1 MLKVSWIINKDE
13 WSKWYNYIKSKLK
26 VTFERDQ
33 EATDLLSHMLENK
46 STTTF
51 ATLQNKFSD
60 FKHAVVIGTGPSLE
74 KSDKII
80 RDLDESV
87 LLISAD
93 GATSFLIENN
103 VIPHIIVTDLDGKV
117 QDILFANEKGSI
129 TIIHGHGD
137 NIEALK
143 KYVKLFKGKVMGST
157 QVEPRLFVYNFG
169 GFTDGDRGVFLAAF
183 LNIKNILLIGMDF
196 GTIIGKYSKPG
207 LRNSQPASK
216 IKCGKLKIAKEL
228 ISWITSKLELNI
240 KYIKN

>member
-1 MLKVSWIINKDE
+1 VSWIVDKNE

-33 EATDLLSHMLENK
+33 EATDLLSHILENK
-46 STTTF
+46 NVITF
-51 ATLQNKFSD
+51 VDLQNTFSN
-60 FKHAVVIGTGPSLE
+60 FECAAVAGTGPSLE

-80 RDLDESV
+80 RNLGESV

-103 VIPHIIVTDLDGKV
+103 VIPHVIVTDLDGRV
-117 QDILFANEKGSI
+117 QDILYANEKGSI
-129 TIIHGHGD
+129 TVIHGHGD

-143 KYVKLFKGKVMGST
+143 KYVRLFKGKIIGST
-157 QVEPRLFVYNFG
+157 QVEPRPFVYNFG

-207 LRNSQPASK
+207 LKSSQPASK
-216 IKCGKLKIAKEL
+216 IKCEKLKIAKEL
-228 ISWITSKLELNI
+228 INWITSKLKLNI
-240 KYIKN
+240 KHMNIT

>member
-13 WSKWYNYIKSKLK
+13 WSKWYTHIKSKLR
-26 VTFERDQ
+26 VTFARDQ

-46 STTTF
+46 NTITF
-51 ATLQNKFSD
+51 GNLQDTFSG
-60 FKHAVVIGTGPSLE
+60 FEHAVVVGAGPSLE

-80 RDLDESV
+80 RNLGESV

-103 VIPHIIVTDLDGKV
+103 VIPHVIVTDLDGKV
-117 QDILFANEKGSI
+117 QDILYTNEKGSI

-143 KYVKLFKGKVMGST
+143 KYVRLFKGKIMGST
-157 QVEPRLFVYNFG
+157 QVEPRPFVYNFG

-196 GTIIGKYSKPG
+196 GNIIGKYSKPG
-207 LRNSQPASK
+207 LKSSQPASE
-216 IKCGKLKIAKEL
+216 IKCEKLKIAKEL
-228 ISWITSKLELNI
+228 INWITSKLKLNI
-240 KYIKN
+240 KHIK